1 MRKRIAIGVAVA
13 TVSLVA
19 AACGDDSSS
28 SDATTAA
35 TTAAPGGATTAGSG
49 GGTTVA
55 RTASDTGVTA
65 DKISIGF
72 VASTTGAAGPN
83 NTGMVK
89 AAKARVA
96 LENDNGGVNGRKI
109 DLVDADDQSDTTR
122 NPAVIQQLVEGNKV
136 FAVIANSPFVFAGY
150 RYLQDKKLPT
160 VVGGYD
166 GSPYWTPGMEMFF
179 PATVSVQG
187 WNYDGLA
194 KYAKDHGATKLG
206 GIGYGQSPS
215 SSASAKAF
223 LDAGKSLGMDAP
235 YLNTSVP
242 FGGVDVAPI
251 ALALKQQN
259 IDGLWMAMNNNTNFA
274 IVTAAKQA
282 GANLKAAISATG
294 YGQDL
299 LDQPTALAAAEGS
312 YFSVGYQPV
321 ETGTAQVKAF
331 QDALKK
337 YANYTGVPD
346 FGWYQGWI
354 STDLMIQGL
363 KAAGPNP
370 TRDSLQKGL
379 NSIKDYDA
387 NGLLASKT
395 DYTPAGYGKQPEQ
408 SCGYYVKVTGG
419 KYVPDPAPNGI
430 SCGKKIN

>member
-1 MRKRIAIGVAVA
+1 M
-13 TVSLVA
+13 
-19 AACGDDSSS
+19 
-28 SDATTAA
+28 
-35 TTAAPGGATTAGSG
+35 
-49 GGTTVA
+49 
-55 RTASDTGVTA
+55 TA
-65 DKISIGF
+65 DQISIGF

-109 DLVDADDQSDTTR
+109 NLVDTDDQSDATR
-122 NPAVIQQLVEGNKV
+122 NPAVTQQLVESSKV

-150 RYLQDKKLPT
+150 RYLQEKKIPT
-160 VVGGYD
+160 VTGGYD
-166 GSPYWTPGMEMFF
+166 GSPYWSPGMEMFF
-179 PATVSVQG
+179 PATVSVTG
-187 WNYDGLA
+187 WNYDTTA
-194 KYAKDHGATKLG
+194 NFIKNHGGTKVG
-206 GIGYGQSPS
+206 SAGYGQSPS
-215 SSASAKAF
+215 STSSAKTF
-223 LDAGKSLGMDAP
+223 IDAAKSVGLDAP
-235 YLNTSVP
+235 YLNTSIP

-259 IDGLWMAMNNNTNFA
+259 IDGLWLAMDNNTNFA

-282 GANLKAAISATG
+282 GVNMKAAVPATA
-294 YGQDL
+294 YGQPL

-321 ETGTAQVKAF
+321 ETGSAQVKAF

-337 YANYTGVPD
+337 YANFTGVPD

-354 STDLMIQGL
+354 SADLMIQGL

-379 NSIKDYDA
+379 NTVKDYDA
-387 NGLLASKT
+387 NGLLPVKN
-395 DYTPAGYGKQPEQ
+395 DYTPAAYGVQPAQ
-408 SCGYYVKVTGG
+408 SCGYFVKVTNG
-419 KYVPDPAPNGI
+419 KFVPDPAPDGKF
-430 SCGKKIN
+430 CGKKL